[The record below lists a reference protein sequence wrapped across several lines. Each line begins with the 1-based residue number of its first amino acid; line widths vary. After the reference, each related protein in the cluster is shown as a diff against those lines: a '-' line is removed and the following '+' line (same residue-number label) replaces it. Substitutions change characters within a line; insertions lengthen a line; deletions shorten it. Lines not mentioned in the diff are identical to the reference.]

1 MSDLQSLKEKRD
13 FYYRE
18 LEELHIYE
26 PSEEWYKTRRYELE
40 AQICFIEEI
49 IDELEKH
56 NKRKKDIVKYLFI
69 GLGIVLLIELILL
82 L

>member
-1 MSDLQSLKEKRD
+1 MSDLKTLKEKRD
-13 FYYRE
+13 FYYKE

-26 PSEEWYKTRRYELE
+26 PSEEWYKMRRYELE
-40 AQICFIEEI
+40 SQICFIEEA
-49 IDELEKH
+49 IDDIERS
-56 NKRKKDIVKYLFI
+56 NKIKSNLIKYTFI